1 MVHPM
6 RRMAFCSAAAAK
18 RGPNFSLMFMDRWT
32 TSETSAMLEGR
43 ASPTNRLL
51 LGVDALVDF
60 G

>member
-1 MVHPM
+1 M

-32 TSETSAMLEGR
+32 TSETSAMMEGR

-51 LGVDALVDF
+51 LGVDALVDLA
-60 G
+60 